1 MTVSMV
7 RGVLTTYTNDT
18 YTELLQA
25 GAGKTLIVRML
36 NIHNTTGEAITVS
49 VEIADSTG
57 SPIAVLLSNYNLAAY
72 NTLTYGPNDLFLVL
86 SDQEK
91 IMAKA
96 SAAGVNFVVGGG
108 EE

>member
-1 MTVSMV
+1 MAVSMV
-7 RGVLTTYTNDT
+7 KGVLATYTNDT

-25 GAGKTLIVRML
+25 GVDKTLIVRML
-36 NIHNTTGEAITVS
+36 NIHNTTSGAITVS
-49 VEIADSTG
+49 VEIADNTG
-57 SPIAVLLSNYNLAAY
+57 SPIAVLLSNYILAAY

-91 IMAKA
+91 IMVKA
-96 SAAGVNFVVGGG
+96 SAAGVNFVAGGG